1 MADPVDAASLSLV
14 KGFCGFQQESIRVTS
29 MRGTCRECFL
39 GIALHSND
47 IMVGKANGSVGLARS
62 FRRLPESQRVDVMLL
77 RGVRGVTWCPDPQ
90 VGAEIEVAVAPCT
103 PCA

>member
-1 MADPVDAASLSLV
+1 MADPVDVASLSLV
-14 KGFCGFQQESIRVTS
+14 KGSCGFQQESIRVTS
-29 MRGTCRECFL
+29 MRRYLPGVLL

-77 RGVRGVTWCPDPQ
+77 RGVRG
-90 VGAEIEVAVAPCT
+90 CT
-103 PCA
+103 LVS